1 MRQINPR
8 HHNVLEAE
16 IKPRQHQSQIL
27 HHGTG
32 LLLDGVR
39 QFAGRIGLSGDKKT
53 GVNHCIAIVRYRRM
67 FEDIRRKINIE
78 ATQNNRTNRR
88 VEVVFR

>member
-1 MRQINPR
+1 M
-8 HHNVLEAE
+8 E
-16 IKPRQHQSQIL
+16 
-27 HHGTG
+27 
-32 LLLDGVR
+32 
-39 QFAGRIGLSGDKKT
+39 SGNLPGASGFRATKKT
-53 GVNHCIAIVRYRRM
+53 GVNRCIAIVRYRRM